1 MKTLSTRLSTLRRS
15 VPFSLRLQL
24 AAWYTIAFAVLLL
37 LTGAVFYQYL
47 ERSLEASV
55 DTDLQ
60 LRAQQIGSSL
70 VLQNGTITLRDLT
83 IALPGLDTATHGAD
97 TTSSDVNQGTL
108 VRLLDA
114 HGTLL
119 GATPAFRALLVPAA
133 SVTQPLAGTPWQGT
147 IKTRLD
153 QEVRLDSRRL
163 SVQGKPVAV
172 LHGGEAPAP
181 LPHLLR
187 QTL

>member
-24 AAWYTIAFAVLLL
+24 AAWYTIACAVLLL

-108 VRLLDA
+108 GRRLDA
-114 HGTLL
+114 HGRLL
-119 GATPAFRALLVPAA
+119 GETPAFLALRVPGS
-133 SVTQPLAGTPWQGT
+133 SVTHPLQGAPWQGT
-147 IKTRLD
+147 VLYAGV
-153 QEVRLDSRRL
+153 QEGRVYS
-163 SVQGKPVAV
+163 S
-172 LHGGEAPAP
+172 
-181 LPHLLR
+181 
-187 QTL
+187 TLTVDGN